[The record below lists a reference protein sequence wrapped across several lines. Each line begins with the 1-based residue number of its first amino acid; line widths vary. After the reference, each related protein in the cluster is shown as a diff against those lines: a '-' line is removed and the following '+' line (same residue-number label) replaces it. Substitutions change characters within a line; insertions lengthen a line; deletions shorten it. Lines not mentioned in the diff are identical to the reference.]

1 MGGCGDAAA
10 VLGSAGSLCSTA
22 HDPADVRHPALN
34 LLGAAA
40 TDVATNLTVYTGLPA
55 GQPAGS
61 KRPALLC
68 IHGGSYTG
76 GYALDGAEHCG
87 VALEFFARSGWA
99 VFAINCTGRA
109 ASGAGGKGGRER
121 VQGWCSMLNL

>member
-1 MGGCGDAAA
+1 MIMDGCGDMAAELGRA
-10 VLGSAGSLCSTA
+10 ITYICVLTA

-40 TDVATNLTVYTGLPA
+40 TDVATNLTVYTGLPV

-87 VALEFFARSGWA
+87 VALEFFARAEWA

-109 ASGAGGKGGRER
+109 TASGDGGKGAS
-121 VQGWCSMLNL
+121 QGG